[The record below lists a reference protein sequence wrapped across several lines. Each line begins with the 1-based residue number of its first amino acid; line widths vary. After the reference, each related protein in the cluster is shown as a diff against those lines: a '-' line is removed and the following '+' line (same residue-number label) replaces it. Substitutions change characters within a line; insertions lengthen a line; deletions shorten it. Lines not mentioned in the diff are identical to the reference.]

1 MIYEFPIEVAKA
13 DELSDI
19 FHGLGCGP
27 SFDAIE
33 FDRVHLDRVWSYD
46 NAEVF

>member
-1 MIYEFPIEVAKA
+1 MVYEFPIEVAKS

-19 FHGLGCGP
+19 FHRLGCGP

-33 FDRVHLDRVWSYD
+33 FDRVHLNRVQSYD
-46 NAEVF
+46 DTEVF